1 MSPGGVTLA
10 DQLKVRPNSLP
21 VQLTSLIGREQE
33 IQAVCTL
40 LRRPEARLVTLTGP
54 GGVGKTRLGLQVATD
69 LLADFADGVY
79 FVPLASISDSALV
92 VAAIAQALGVKE
104 TGERSVFDL
113 LKTSLQD

>member
-40 LRRPEARLVTLTGP
+40 LRRPETRLVTLTGP

-69 LLADFADGVY
+69 LFADFADGVY
-79 FVPLASISDSALV
+79 FVPLAPISDPDLV
-92 VAAIAQALGVKE
+92 VLLSLRRLAAKKTE
-104 TGERSVFDL
+104 SVQF
-113 LKTSLQD
+113 S